1 MSHVTT
7 KRILTHARTNRYAV
21 PCWLAGNMEMIV
33 GQLKAAELCGSP
45 VILAYNQGLSG
56 KLPMDLIIPFMV
68 RASERAS
75 VPVAT
80 IFDHG
85 TDIEAI
91 GKSLVLGLRSVMFDG
106 SSLPYEENIRLTKE
120 VVQMA
125 KRFGAAVEAE
135 LGSVGGSAMEL
146 NAASDIV
153 SCYTD
158 PDMVVDFVSR
168 TGIDQ
173 LAVSV
178 GNAHG
183 AYRGNPKIDFDLARD
198 VFNRTEIPLVL
209 HGGSGLTDQDY
220 KKIIECGISKIN
232 YYSVMGQAAV
242 ASLRETIE
250 KSCARA
256 VYHHVIDWGVDF
268 FGDFSDYIYRLFGC
282 AGRGAMIP
290 GSEQKVSPLTVV
302 TEIAYEAYLE
312 IEKKSK
318 AEVSA

>member
-7 KRILTHARTNRYAV
+7 KTILTHARANRYGV

-56 KLPMDLIIPFMV
+56 KLPMDMIIPFMV
-68 RASERAS
+68 RAAQRAS

-80 IFDHG
+80 ILDHG
-85 TDIEAI
+85 TDIDVI
-91 GKSLVLGLRSVMFDG
+91 NKSMVLGLSSVMFDG
-106 SSLPYEENIRLTKE
+106 SSLPYEENIRMTKE
-120 VVQMA
+120 VVKLA
-125 KRFGAAVEAE
+125 KKYDAAVEAE

-146 NAASDIV
+146 NAVSDIV
-153 SCYTD
+153 SSHTD
-158 PDMVVDFVSR
+158 PALVMDFVAR
-168 TGIDQ
+168 TEIDQ

-183 AYRGNPKIDFDLARD
+183 AYRGKPRIDFELVRD
-198 VFNRTEIPLVL
+198 IFKRTEIPLVL
-209 HGGSGLTDQDY
+209 HGGSGLTDEDY

-232 YYSVMGQAAV
+232 YYSVMGHTAV
-242 ASLRETIE
+242 TSLRETID
-250 KSCARA
+250 KSCSHA

-268 FGDFSDYIYRLFGC
+268 FSDFSDYIYRLFGS
-282 AGRGAMIP
+282 AGQSAMIP
-290 GSEQKVSPLTVV
+290 GSEQKISPLMIV

-312 IEKKSK
+312 IERKSRG
-318 AEVSA
+318 AVI